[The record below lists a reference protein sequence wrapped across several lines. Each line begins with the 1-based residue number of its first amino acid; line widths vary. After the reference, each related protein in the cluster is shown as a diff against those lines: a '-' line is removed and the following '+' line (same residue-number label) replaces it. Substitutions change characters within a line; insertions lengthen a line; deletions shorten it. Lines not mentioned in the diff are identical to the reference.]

1 MGLIAQVR
9 ATAAAV
15 RAAARARRNIAL
27 RSALAMAIP
36 LAAGLAIGQ
45 PEAGAGA
52 SFGALACLYAPQ
64 APYRYRA
71 RVVAAIGAG
80 LVLAVLLGALA
91 APSGLVAALVAG
103 LVAGVASF
111 LCQAAELPPPRELML
126 VMAVLAATDGAEGST
141 AALARAGLAAAG
153 ALVAW
158 LVTMSPAVFGRRRAP
173 ERRAVVEALGAV
185 AALLDAVG
193 DAGHPAARHAAV
205 VAVRRSRDAVVQ
217 GGLAP
222 DHRLTRAAVAAEA
235 LLEAALHVDV
245 ESTRPLDPGWAAAV
259 RALMPALAGATEHSD
274 GGAALP
280 STAGVVGAEALA
292 RAVAA
297 ARAALGVEPP
307 PVPQH
312 LFPARLGV
320 LAQLRVAWQGH
331 SVVLPAAA
339 RIGIAVAVGVGLG
352 RVLGLGH
359 AYWVGLTAV
368 AVLQGSNLAVTRT
381 RVVHRVVGTVV
392 GVGLGF
398 AVLGWG
404 PPLWLVALVAVVFQG
419 VVELVIVTRYWL
431 AVVAI
436 TVLALALFHLGSPT
450 EDVGA
455 AIGARLLDTAIGA
468 AVALLLRLVLWPRAT
483 SSRLP
488 RVQARAIGAVRAT
501 LAAAWRV
508 AGGAAGAAEAG
519 VLTDERRRLQAELA
533 NLHVV
538 HADALADTGAR
549 SSDDRWPVSVAV
561 EELSV
566 LALSWPA
573 HRTPPGAADGAAFL
587 GHLDGLAAAVAGGVA
602 PPSAVPVLP
611 GLPRTSAAACALT
624 EAVQDV
630 GRS

>member
-1 MGLIAQVR
+1 MGLAAQVR
-9 ATAAAV
+9 VAAV
-15 RAAARARRNIAL
+15 ARRNIAL

-36 LAAGLAIGQ
+36 LAVGLAMGR

-52 SFGALACLYAPQ
+52 SFGALACLSVPQ
-64 APYRYRA
+64 APYQYRA

-126 VMAVLAATDGAEGST
+126 VMAVLAATDGVEGGT
-141 AALARAGLAAAG
+141 AAWARAGLAAAG
-153 ALVAW
+153 AVVAW
-158 LVTMSPAVFGRRRAP
+158 LVTMSPALLGRRRAP
-173 ERRAVVEALGAV
+173 EQRAVVEALRAV
-185 AALLDAVG
+185 AGLLDVVG
-193 DAGHPAARHAAV
+193 DAGNPAARHAAV
-205 VAVRRSRDAVVQ
+205 VAVRRSRDAVGQ

-222 DHRLTRAAVAAEA
+222 DDRLTRAAMAAEA

-259 RALMPALAGATEHSD
+259 RALASALPGEPEVVD

-280 STAGVVGAEALA
+280 PTAGVVGSEAMA
-292 RAVAA
+292 RAIVA
-297 ARAALGVEPP
+297 ARAALGGQPP
-307 PVPQH
+307 PAPPRP
-312 LFPARLGV
+312 FPTRPGV

-352 RVLGLGH
+352 RALGLGH

-381 RVVHRVVGTVV
+381 RVLHRVVGTVV

-398 AVLGWG
+398 AVLGWD
-404 PPLWLVALVAVVFQG
+404 PPSWLVALVAVVFQG

-436 TVLALALFHLGSPT
+436 TVLALVLFHLGSPT

-455 AIGARLLDTAIGA
+455 AIGARLVDTAIGV

-488 RVQARAIGAVRAT
+488 RVQARAIAAVRTT

-508 AGGAAGAAEAG
+508 AGGAVDAAGAGA
-519 VLTDERRRLQAELA
+519 LTDERRRLQAELA

-549 SSDDRWPVSVAV
+549 ASHDRWPVSVAV

-566 LALSWPA
+566 LALAWPA
-573 HRTPPGAADGAAFL
+573 HRTPPGAAEGAAFL
-587 GHLDGLAAAVAGGVA
+587 GHLDGLAAAVAGGAV

-611 GLPRTSAAACALT
+611 GLPRTTAAARTLT
-624 EAVQDV
+624 GAVQDV
-630 GRS
+630 VGP